1 MNDNRRAFLAA
12 AGTAV
17 ALLGRQEVAANWGRP
32 SALAEWSVGGVA
44 AHLANQI
51 HSTRAALESPSGDG
65 PLVHVSDHY
74 ARAQWPKEDVHG
86 EVNSSIRASADQIAA
101 DGPAELVRRTTAA
114 LGQVADLLEQTE
126 PDQPIFIAWQ
136 GWSLPLWE
144 FLITRMMEI
153 AVHSDDLAA
162 SVGVDAPVL
171 PAEVLEPVLTLLTDL
186 AVKRHGQAA
195 VLRAL
200 TRRERAPESITAF

>member
-1 MNDNRRAFLAA
+1 MTDNRRAFTAA
-12 AGTAV
+12 AEAAV
-17 ALLGRQEVAANWGRP
+17 QLLSRQEVADSWERP

-51 HSTRAALESPSGDG
+51 HSTRAALESPTGDG
-65 PLVHVSDHY
+65 PLVHVADHY
-74 ARAQWPKEDVHG
+74 AGAQWPKEDVHG
-86 EVNSSIRASADQIAA
+86 EVNSSIRASADQMAA
-101 DGPAELVRRTTAA
+101 DGPDELVRRTTTA
-114 LGQVADLLEQTE
+114 LGQAVDLLERTD

-144 FLITRMMEI
+144 FLVTRMMEI

-162 SVGVDAPVL
+162 SVGIDAPAL
-171 PAEVLEPVLTLLTDL
+171 PPEVLEPVFTLLTDL

-195 VLRAL
+195 ILRAL
-200 TRRERAPESITAF
+200 TRRERAPETIAAF